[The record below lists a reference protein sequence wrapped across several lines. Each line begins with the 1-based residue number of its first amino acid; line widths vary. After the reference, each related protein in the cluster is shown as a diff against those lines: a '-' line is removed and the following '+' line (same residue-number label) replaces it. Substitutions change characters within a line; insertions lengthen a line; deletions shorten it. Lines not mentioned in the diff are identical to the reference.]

1 MYVVGKSSLA
11 TLQSLGAVSTGVTL
25 QLQETCSVV
34 LENCVKGV
42 MELLKVAAILLGPA
56 LMYVRYK
63 SSKAQMD
70 KLRKKREDEEKGGGA
85 SDKRP

>member
-1 MYVVGKSSLA
+1 M
-11 TLQSLGAVSTGVTL
+11 
-25 QLQETCSVV
+25 
-34 LENCVKGV
+34 KGV
-42 MELLKVAAILLGPA
+42 MELLKVAAILLGPP

-70 KLRKKREDEEKGGGA
+70 KLRKKREEEEKGGGA